1 MNLEML
7 NFNYIKVISKDS
19 CTLDQAHGMMF
30 LSIEEVWSDG
40 NRSLKKMKLPVF
52 HHTTKV
58 F

>member
-1 MNLEML
+1 ML

-40 NRSLKKMKLPVF
+40 NRSLKKIKLPVF